1 MILVDTKY
9 EFGKDP
15 KTGKIYLIDEINT
28 PDSSRY
34 WIQNTYEER
43 VLKNKQEPDMI
54 DKEFLRLWFADRC
67 DPYDTSKPLPEA
79 PTELKAELSARYALL
94 YEMITGEKFQ
104 IPDVRSNRDA
114 NVNVDD
120 KIREALQ
127 NM

>member
-1 MILVDTKY
+1 
-9 EFGKDP
+9 
-15 KTGKIYLIDEINT
+15 
-28 PDSSRY
+28 
-34 WIQNTYEER
+34 
-43 VLKNKQEPDMI
+43 MI